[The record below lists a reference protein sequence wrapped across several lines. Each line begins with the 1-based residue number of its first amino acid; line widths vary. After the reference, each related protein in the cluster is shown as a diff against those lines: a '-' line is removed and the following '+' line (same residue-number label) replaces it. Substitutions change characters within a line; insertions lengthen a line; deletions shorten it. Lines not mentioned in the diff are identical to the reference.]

1 MGNSIYVLYNYFIV
15 SAYVGCVPAEFPAN
29 MTTLFDNLNACIQP
43 PQTEDLVVGL
53 MECVIC
59 KVGLQLFA

>member
-15 SAYVGCVPAEFPAN
+15 SAHVGCIPAEFPAN
-29 MTTLFDNLNACIQP
+29 MTTLFDNLNACIKQP
-43 PQTEDLVVGL
+43 QSKDVVVRL

-59 KVGLQLFA
+59 KVGLELIA